1 MGNTARDTGR
11 YVSETPV
18 ANQDV
23 AVVPQG
29 SYMEGVYVLSIA
41 VRWEHCT

>member
-23 AVVPQG
+23 AVVHRAATWK
-29 SYMEGVYVLSIA
+29 GVYVLSIA